1 MTMSGD
7 RLTRL
12 PDNVLRQVLSHA
24 PAKEAVCT
32 GALSRPWRSLW
43 LSSGVL
49 NLDSRSY
56 GAGPMRYSR
65 SLVFLHDANA
75 ALRAFAAAAAED
87 GENSLRK
94 LTFTYLAIAPNKDE
108 DMYWSRR
115 HIDGGLDELLSK
127 DPAARELEE
136 LRVHV
141 SRDCY
146 SLSIAALPSDALR
159 ELHLDGLSLTPP
171 LNSHR
176 QSPSFARLET
186 LRLRRCDVRVKDIQA
201 IVDAAPLLAALELDR
216 VYISPDTGGTGQRQL
231 RFPRVTVLSLG
242 NMGGWYWDLELEVPS
257 LQRFSYRGF
266 LQAISFVPP
275 PASMARADLHFDLDF
290 FSAGPINDRRKAK
303 ACELFWQFVGSF
315 SSAEVLNVSF
325 EQPEARRT
333 AKQISYSSSSDSY

>member
-56 GAGPMRYSR
+56 QGARRMRYSR
-65 SLVFLHDANA
+65 SLVFLRDANA
-75 ALRAFAAAAAED
+75 ALRAFAAAASDD

-94 LTFTYLAIAPNKDE
+94 LTFTYLAIAPNNDE
-108 DMYWSRR
+108 DTFWSRR
-115 HIDGGLDELLSK
+115 HIDDGLDDLLSSSGA
-127 DPAARELEE
+127 PVARGLEE

-141 SRDCY
+141 SPRDCY

-159 ELHLDGLSLTPP
+159 ELHLDGLSLRPP
-171 LNSHR
+171 LNSNR
-176 QSPSFARLET
+176 PSPSFVRLHT
-186 LRLRRCDVRVKDIQA
+186 LRLRRCDVRVNDIQA

-266 LQAISFVPP
+266 LQAISFVPAP
-275 PASMARADLHFDLDF
+275 PASMERADLHFDLDF
-290 FSAGPINDRRKAK
+290 FSAGPINDRRKAE
-303 ACELFWQFVGSF
+303 ACDLFWQFVGNF

-325 EQPEARRT
+325 EQPEARHT
-333 AKQISYSSSSDSY
+333 AKQISD